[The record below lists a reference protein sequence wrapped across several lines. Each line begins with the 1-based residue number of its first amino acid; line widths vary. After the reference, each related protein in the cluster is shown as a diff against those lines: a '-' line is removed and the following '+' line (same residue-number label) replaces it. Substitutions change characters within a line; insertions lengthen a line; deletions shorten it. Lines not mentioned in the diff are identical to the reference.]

1 MSKRKTRPNPTSAS
15 ESPAHRDGAVLL
27 CTRIAMPEFGEEA
40 IRFLE
45 ESRRLVSRSRSMERV
60 GGSRFRRSDKETRPL

>member
-1 MSKRKTRPNPTSAS
+1 MSKRKIRLNPAPALD
-15 ESPAHRDGAVLL
+15 SPADGDGTVLL
-27 CTRIAMPEFGEEA
+27 STRIAMPEFGEEA

-60 GGSRFRRSDKETRPL
+60 GGSRFRRSDKDTRPL